1 MSFGK
6 VTLFR
11 PENPLAPRGPVFDEP
26 WQAQVLA
33 MADAMV
39 RAGHF
44 SSAQWTLALG
54 AALCSAEAEG
64 APDSDETYYTAVLVA
79 LETLSEAKT
88 EISAADLAERK
99 HAWEDAYLKTPHGK
113 PVVLQLNKFG

>member
-1 MSFGK
+1 
-6 VTLFR
+6 LFQ
-11 PENPLAPRGPVFDEP
+11 PDNPLAPRGPVFDEP

-44 SSAQWTLALG
+44 SSGQWAIALG
-54 AALCSAEAEG
+54 AALRNAEAHG
-64 APDSDETYYTAVLVA
+64 APDTEETYYSAALEA
-79 LETLSEAKT
+79 LETLSDAET

-99 HAWEDAYLKTPHGK
+99 HAWEEAYHRTPHGK
-113 PVVLQLNKFG
+113 PVVLQPDKFR